1 MEPKKYSIN
10 KGVNR
15 PLEFRGLQAQY
26 IWYLAAALLLV
37 LVTFAI
43 LYLLGINIYADVPMC
58 LVLGGLLVTRIYRLS
73 RKYGQ
78 YGIMKKRARKAI
90 PAYLP
95 SHSRKCFTQLFKDH
109 VGRTRSAAPNS

>member
-1 MEPKKYSIN
+1 VEQKQYSIN

-37 LVTFAI
+37 LVTFAV
-43 LYLLGINIYADVPMC
+43 LYLLGISIIADVPLC
-58 LVLGGLLVTRIYRLS
+58 LTLGGLLITRIYRLS

-78 YGIMKKRARKAI
+78 YGIMKKRARKAL
-90 PAYLP
+90 PASLR
-95 SHSRKCFTQLFKDH
+95 SRSRKAFTQLITDH
-109 VGRTRSAAPNS
+109 VGTNR